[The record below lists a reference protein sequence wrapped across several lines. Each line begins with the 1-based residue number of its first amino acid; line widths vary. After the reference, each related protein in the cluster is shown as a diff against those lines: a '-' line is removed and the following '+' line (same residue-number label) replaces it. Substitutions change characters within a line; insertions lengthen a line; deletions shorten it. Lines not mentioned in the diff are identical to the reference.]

1 MHNVSTNIKRDAD
14 RVLKYITTPN
24 TLELYKLLFRDD
36 NISSS
41 FNIIGSYG
49 TGKSTFLWA
58 CERSL
63 LQRQNLFNFDNQ
75 PVIDYEY
82 KFIKIIGSDESLL
95 KLFSR
100 ELGLKGR
107 TSYLRVLNHLDQLLS
122 DNPKLCLVIFI
133 DEFGII
139 LEKIAKELDNLEL
152 HFIQELA
159 EWVNDNNRKAKL
171 ITTLHQNFLD
181 YSRSQSQHFRKEWE
195 KVKGRFKDLLFNEP
209 VEQLI
214 FFASNQLSQFQPE
227 KTEYDNLN
235 AISKLTTEYGLINP
249 LKNSRNSFLKNLY
262 PLEWLSSNIL
272 VNSLQ
277 RYGQNER
284 SLFTFLNDETK
295 NYLKHKA
302 GSYFTVSK
310 VYDYVINA
318 LYPEINSP
326 YNQDRAQWLIS
337 FRAIERAELIFI
349 EDYETAC
356 ELIKSIL
363 LVNLFT
369 KKGGLFNEKFL
380 LEYFLLSTGKNVK
393 AIINK
398 LHTSGIIRF
407 YPHSNKINF
416 LEGTDIDIEQELR
429 NIDREVTSPANY
441 LLELQKILSLEVIY
455 AKAHSF
461 KTGTRRFFEYKIIDT
476 VSNISHADSGIDG
489 YINVMLDQSVHDQA
503 RNCSKK
509 IKDNLFVCLS
519 GNLEI
524 EKRLTT
530 VLKYDL
536 IIDKHHEDINAV
548 RLLNKER
555 DFAIRSLRKYT
566 LENLY
571 HPENHWY
578 IFGERVTILSKR
590 ELLKKISEVCDIIY
604 HQAPKFY
611 NELLNKNVL
620 STPLS
625 RAKKELLSRL
635 LENSTVQNLGY
646 PEDKY
651 PPDKIIYQSLI
662 EKYGIH
668 RKNEITG
675 KYELDA
681 PESGSPFT
689 GLWKE
694 CELFLT
700 KTVSSRTPISDLYD
714 ILLKAPFKLKRGF
727 TDFWI
732 PLFLIIKSEYFG
744 LFYKQTKFIPYI
756 SIDTLQLLQRNP
768 EHFYLKAY
776 EVQGLNLN
784 LIQCYNDLVGTE
796 TKTTMKS
803 TYFTIYGNLFS
814 FFKQLNTYSRR
825 TNNLSKQ
832 AINFRNAILNS
843 SDPETAIIKSVPEAL
858 GYPDIIRN
866 KEYSVLNSF
875 TQEIKRVVREIQEVY
890 DNLIDRL
897 EIYILEA
904 FRLTT
909 RDFEGYKPEIQKF
922 LSVVEIELLSK
933 EQQILLERLNSHIED
948 RRSYIKSVADS
959 LLDYPLD
966 AMPDHDEPVIRSK
979 LNDRIES
986 LLILANT
993 QKFNQKSKDSKLVG
1007 FKFYSDNG
1015 KILNDKVIIREDTHG
1030 KNEEIFKDIE
1040 NKLNGISEREKKEI
1054 LIKLYLQLISNYE

>member
-14 RVLKYITTPN
+14 TYLKYITTPN
-24 TLELYKLLFRDD
+24 TLELYKLLFLDE

-63 LQRQNLFNFDNQ
+63 VQRQNLFNIDSQ
-75 PVIDYEY
+75 PVFDSEY
-82 KFIKIIGSDESLL
+82 KFIKIIGSSEPLL

-100 ELGLKGR
+100 ELGLRGR
-107 TSYLRVLNHLDQLLS
+107 TSYLRVLNHLDKLLS
-122 DNPKLCLVIFI
+122 DNPKLCLIIFI

-139 LEKIAKELDNLEL
+139 LEKIAKEFASLEL
-152 HFIQELA
+152 YFIQELA
-159 EWVNDNNRKAKL
+159 EWVNDKNRKAKL
-171 ITTLHQNFLD
+171 VTTLHQNFLD

-227 KTEYDNLN
+227 KTEDENLN
-235 AISKLTTEYGLINP
+235 AISKLTTKYGLINP
-249 LKNSRNSFLKNLY
+249 IKNSRSSFLKNLY
-262 PLEWLSSNIL
+262 PLEWLSANIL

-295 NYLKHKA
+295 NSLKHKA

-356 ELIKSIL
+356 ELIKTIL

-369 KKGGLFNEKFL
+369 KKGGLFNKKFL
-380 LEYFLLSTGKNVK
+380 SEYFLLSTGKNVQP
-393 AIINK
+393 IINK

-429 NIDREVTSPANY
+429 NIDREVTSSSNY
-441 LLELQKILSLEVIY
+441 LLELKKILSLGVIY

-461 KTGTRRFFEYKIIDT
+461 KSGIRRFFEYKIIDT
-476 VSNISHADSGIDG
+476 VSNIRHAESGIDG
-489 YINVMLDQSVHDQA
+489 YINIMLDQSFHNQA
-503 RNCSKK
+503 RNCSEK

-519 GNLEI
+519 GDLEI

-536 IIDKHHEDINAV
+536 IINRHNEDINAV

-555 DFAIRSLRKYT
+555 DFAIQSLRKDT
-566 LENLY
+566 LHNLY
-571 HPENHWY
+571 HKENHWY
-578 IFGERVTILSKR
+578 ICGERVAILSQR
-590 ELLKKISEVCDIIY
+590 ELLKKISEVCDKIY
-604 HQAPKFY
+604 HKAPKFY
-611 NELLNKNVL
+611 NELINKNVL

-625 RAKKELLSRL
+625 RARKELLTRL
-635 LENSTVQNLGY
+635 LENATEPNLGY

-668 RKNEITG
+668 RKNEKTG
-675 KYELDA
+675 TYELGS
-681 PESGSPFT
+681 PYSGSSFT
-689 GLWKE
+689 GLWDE

-714 ILLKAPFKLKRGF
+714 IFLKEPFKLKRGF
-727 TDFWI
+727 IDFWI
-732 PLFLIIKSEYFG
+732 PLFLIIKSEDFG

-768 EHFYLKAY
+768 DHFHLKAY
-776 EVQGLNLN
+776 DVQGLNLN
-784 LIQCYNDLVGTE
+784 LIQCYNDLVGTV
-796 TKTTMKS
+796 TKSTIKS

-814 FFKQLNTYSRR
+814 FFKRLNTYSRH

-832 AINFRNAILNS
+832 AINFRHAILNS

-858 GYPDIIRN
+858 GYPDIMRN
-866 KEYSVLNSF
+866 NEYNILNSF
-875 TQEIKRVVREIQEVY
+875 TQEIKRVIREIQEVY

-904 FRLTT
+904 FRLTK
-909 RDFEGYKPEIQKF
+909 RDFEVYKPEIQKF
-922 LSVVEIELLSK
+922 LSAVEIELLSK

-959 LLDYPLD
+959 LLDYPID
-966 AMPDHDEPVIRSK
+966 TIPDHDELVLRSK

-986 LLILANT
+986 LLMLANT

-1007 FKFYSDNG
+1007 FKFYSNNG
-1015 KILNDKVIIREDTHG
+1015 RIFDDKVILRKDTHG
-1030 KNEEIFKDIE
+1030 KNEQILKDIE
-1040 NKLNGISEREKKEI
+1040 IKLHGISEREKKEI